1 MKQHV
6 KSFCL
11 FGALMTSITLFA
23 QTNDNYIYWSPSRKL
38 TVSDFAIKTS
48 DGKAGTIAAQYY
60 FSYEVNGFDF
70 MTRNF
75 NKKVHNCIIRS
86 ASWIDT
92 TYDVKTSLRYQQTL
106 FDLAEIYARHF
117 RKDLKENR
125 KKLATGTEFVKEL
138 STNAMTDFAKRQ
150 VDYVS
155 DTRFG
160 TNSVM
165 QERWE
170 GIIKLELD
178 ALKEFA
184 TPYEGK

>member
-11 FGALMTSITLFA
+11 FGALMISITLFA

-48 DGKAGTIAAQYY
+48 DGKAGSIAAQYY

-92 TYDVKTSLRYQQTL
+92 TYDVKTSLR
-106 FDLAEIYARHF
+106 
-117 RKDLKENR
+117 
-125 KKLATGTEFVKEL
+125 
-138 STNAMTDFAKRQ
+138 
-150 VDYVS
+150 
-155 DTRFG
+155 
-160 TNSVM
+160 
-165 QERWE
+165 
-170 GIIKLELD
+170 
-178 ALKEFA
+178 
-184 TPYEGK
+184 